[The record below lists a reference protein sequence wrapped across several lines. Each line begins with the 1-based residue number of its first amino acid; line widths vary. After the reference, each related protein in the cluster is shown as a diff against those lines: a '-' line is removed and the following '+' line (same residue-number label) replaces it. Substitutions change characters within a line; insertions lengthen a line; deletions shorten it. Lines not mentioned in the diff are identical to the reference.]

1 MRSGRSFRNSH
12 INIPSV
18 LVGKPGKKQ
27 NGLIATHI
35 RNQAVFDSGR
45 GFRRFVSHESETLVF
60 AKSGKTP
67 VQNRS

>member
-1 MRSGRSFRNSH
+1 MGGRSGIRILTSH
-12 INIPSV
+12 PFSSES
-18 LVGKPGKKQ
+18 PAKKQ

-35 RNQAVFDSGR
+35 RNQAVFDSKR